1 MEKPVK
7 WRDQTLQIDLIV
19 RTIEIETP
27 EEVFEIMNTGE
38 KINYRWLILDLSKM
52 DSINS
57 SGVGYILTI
66 KRKMENRVLI
76 IGIQHHVERTFRMLC
91 INTYLHSY
99 ESEAAAMEYIRDR
112 V

>member
-1 MEKPVK
+1 MEKREK
-7 WRDQTLQIDLIV
+7 WRDRVLEIDLIV

-38 KINYRWLILDLSKM
+38 KVNYRWLIIDLSKM

-57 SGVGYILTI
+57 SGIGYIITL
-66 KRKMENRVLI
+66 KRKMENRVLL
-76 IGIQHHVERTFRMLC
+76 IGVQHQVERSFRILC

-99 ESEAAAMEYIRDR
+99 ENEAEALEYIRDR